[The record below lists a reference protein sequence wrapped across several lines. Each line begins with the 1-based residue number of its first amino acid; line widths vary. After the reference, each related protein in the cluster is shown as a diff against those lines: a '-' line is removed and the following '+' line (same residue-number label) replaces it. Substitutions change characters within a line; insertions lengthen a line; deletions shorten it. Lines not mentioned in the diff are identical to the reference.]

1 MQEEQ
6 NQLEEL
12 RKVYYEIRKFEIENL
27 WQRSVFLATFSAL
40 LFTSYGFLIGDIM
53 LDFDKWSASKEQQ
66 KILAHSVCCG
76 VTFLGAIFSI
86 IWIMMAK
93 GSKAWYEIYEGKI
106 YDIERNRFEWEEEF
120 CLSGGVPK
128 SFSRSLWTRG
138 AGPFSV
144 SKINILLGQI
154 LLITWMTTLI
164 IHSRLLYQSL
174 HHKYEFTSFK
184 DFVSISLA
192 PSILCLLSC
201 LLEIL
206 VGSSSIESPTKKKKE
221 NDNQTKKSEE
231 EQEEKATTE

>member
-1 MQEEQ
+1 MQEKL
-6 NQLEEL
+6 NHLEEL
-12 RKVYYEIRKFEIENL
+12 RKDYYEIRKFEIENL

-40 LFTSYGFLIGDIM
+40 LFTGYGFLIGDII
-53 LDFDKWSASKEQQ
+53 LDFDKWLASNEQQ
-66 KILAHSVCCG
+66 KTLAHSICCG

-93 GSKAWYEIYEGKI
+93 GSKAWYEIYEDKI
-106 YDIERNRFEWEEEF
+106 YDIERNHFNWDEEF
-120 CLSGGVPK
+120 CLSGGTAK

-154 LLITWMTTLI
+154 LFITWVTTLI
-164 IHSRLLYQSL
+164 IHSTLLYQSL
-174 HHKYEFTSFK
+174 HPKDEYTSFK
-184 DFVSISLA
+184 DFVCVSLA

-201 LLEIL
+201 LLKIM
-206 VGSSSIESPTKKKKE
+206 VGSTSIDPPEKKKKE

>member
-1 MQEEQ
+1 MAT
-6 NQLEEL
+6 L
-12 RKVYYEIRKFEIENL
+12 RL
-27 WQRSVFLATFSAL
+27 LLATFLAL
-40 LFTSYGFLIGDIM
+40 LFTSYGFLIRDIK
-53 LDFDKWSASKEQQ
+53 LDSDKWLASSEQQ
-66 KILAHSVCCG
+66 KTLAHSVCCG

-93 GSKAWYEIYEGKI
+93 GSKAWYEIYEEKI
-106 YDIERNRFEWEEEF
+106 YDIERNRFKWEEEF
-120 CLSGGVPK
+120 CLSGGTPK

-206 VGSSSIESPTKKKKE
+206 VGSSAIVPPKKKKKK
-221 NDNQTKKSEE
+221 NDNQTEKSEE
-231 EQEEKATTE
+231 GQEEKATTE